1 MGRARGQKPP
11 FPQAAGP
18 VPVNASLPQTP
29 QFRRAAKPGCNPRA
43 HTLCPRQKGFAV
55 LLGRLTPRTMLDAL
69 DGRLSRLGSVG
80 SAVILTAAAV
90 SITVGAHFQL
100 RAMDGAPVRS
110 LSVAQLA
117 LAMSFVIFPMILYAR
132 RVIAELK
139 RSKTEL
145 AAMGRKLAVAA
156 EQAHHA
162 NRAKSQFLANM
173 SHELRTPLN
182 AIMGFSEIMKD
193 QHLGPVNNPRYLSYS
208 KDIHASG
215 RYLLGIIND
224 VLDLSKIEAGKMSL
238 ESAEEFDF
246 LPTIDASL
254 AMIDSLAVKF
264 DVRVVNAMA
273 PCDARLK
280 AVERMVRQILIN
292 LVGNAIKFTP
302 AGGSVTLTGRRLD
315 CGGYELTVADSGV
328 GMTED
333 EVAQALMPFGQ
344 ISNMMSAKHTGTG
357 LGLPLAKAMMEL
369 HGGSLT
375 IASVPQQGTKVMLGF
390 PAARVSN
397 ARARKIA

>member
-1 MGRARGQKPP
+1 
-11 FPQAAGP
+11 
-18 VPVNASLPQTP
+18 
-29 QFRRAAKPGCNPRA
+29 
-43 HTLCPRQKGFAV
+43 
-55 LLGRLTPRTMLDAL
+55 MLDAL

-80 SAVILTAAAV
+80 SALVLTIAAV
-90 SITVGAHFQL
+90 TVTVGGHFFL
-100 RAMDGAPVRS
+100 RNAAGAPVRA
-110 LSVAQLA
+110 LSVLQLFTE
-117 LAMSFVIFPMILYAR
+117 MTFVIFPMILYAR

-139 RSKTEL
+139 RSKVEL
-145 AAMGRKLAVAA
+145 AAMGRKLEVAA

-224 VLDLSKIEAGKMSL
+224 ILDLSKIEAGKMSL
-238 ESAEEFDF
+238 ESAEEFDL
-246 LPTIDASL
+246 LPTVEAAL
-254 AMIDSLAVKF
+254 AMIDGLAAKF
-264 DVRVVNAMA
+264 DVGVVNALA
-273 PCDARLK
+273 PCDARLL

-292 LVGNAIKFTP
+292 LIGNAIKFTP
-302 AGGSVTLTGRRLD
+302 AGGTVTLTGRRLD
-315 CGGYELTVADSGV
+315 NGGYELTVADSGV
-328 GMTED
+328 GMTEE

-344 ISNMMSAKHTGTG
+344 IANMMSAKHTGTG

-369 HGGSLT
+369 HGGTLT
-375 IASVPQQGTKVMLGF
+375 IASMPQLGSRVTLGF
-390 PAARVSN
+390 PAARISN
-397 ARARKIA
+397 ARARKVA

>member
-1 MGRARGQKPP
+1 
-11 FPQAAGP
+11 
-18 VPVNASLPQTP
+18 
-29 QFRRAAKPGCNPRA
+29 
-43 HTLCPRQKGFAV
+43 
-55 LLGRLTPRTMLDAL
+55 MLDAL
-69 DGRLSRLGSVG
+69 DGRLSRLGSMG
-80 SAVILTAAAV
+80 STLVLTVAAV
-90 SITVGAHFQL
+90 TLTVSTHFLL
-100 RAMDGAPVRS
+100 RELDGAPVRAMP
-110 LSVAQLA
+110 VAQLFIEMT
-117 LAMSFVIFPMILYAR
+117 LVIFPMILYAR

-139 RSKTEL
+139 RSKAEL
-145 AAMGRKLAVAA
+145 AAMGRKLEVAA

-224 VLDLSKIEAGKMSL
+224 ILDLSKIEAGKMSL

-246 LPTIDASL
+246 LPTVDASL
-254 AMIDSLAVKF
+254 AMIESLAAKF
-264 DVRVVNAMA
+264 DVRVVNALTH
-273 PCDARLK
+273 CEARLQ

-302 AGGSVTLTGRRLD
+302 AGGTVTLTGRRLD
-315 CGGYELTVADSGV
+315 DGGFALTVTDSGV
-328 GMTED
+328 GMTEE

-344 ISNMMSAKHTGTG
+344 ISNLMSAKHTGTG

-375 IASVPQQGTKVMLGF
+375 IASVPQKGTAVTLGF
-390 PAARVSN
+390 PAARLRPAQTQKV
-397 ARARKIA
+397 A